1 MQAEQTSRFSRDM
14 FPRAVRFSRERL
26 LPAGVL
32 SIVVTAGLVL
42 MFGIVGLIIAVGG
55 NFLTDAMDWA
65 GLVIGVV
72 LTLLGIWLLVTRNKI
87 YSGAAQRLAARID
100 PGRSSSL
107 KAFFLFGIAYGIASL
122 SCALPIFLS
131 VAVGA
136 LVAGEYLT
144 GLLRFVTYALGMG
157 TVLMVLTISTALFKG
172 AVNDYVK
179 KLMPWVERLT
189 PILVIVA
196 GLFIVAYWL
205 TIGGLGEHIPLIPG
219 SETFVEEVIGRVSNN
234 GESFIS
240 ALPVA
245 HAFGAGMI
253 ATINP
258 CGFALLPAY
267 LSLFLGRTEVEAARR
282 QVSETAAESPE
293 D

>member
-1 MQAEQTSRFSRDM
+1 MQAEPATRFSRDL
-14 FPRAVRFSRERL
+14 FPRAARFGRDRL

-32 SIVVTAGLVL
+32 SLVVTAGLVL

-157 TVLMVLTISTALFKG
+157 TVLMILTISTALFKG

-267 LSLFLGRTEVEAARR
+267 LSLFLGRTEVEATRR
-282 QVSETAAESPE
+282 QIPGTAVESQA

>member
-1 MQAEQTSRFSRDM
+1 MQAEQTTRFGKDM
-14 FPRAVRFSRERL
+14 FPRAAHFSRERL

-32 SIVVTAGLVL
+32 SLVVTAGLVL

-87 YSGAAQRLAARID
+87 YSGAAQRLAAKID

-107 KAFFLFGIAYGIASL
+107 RAFFLFGIAYGIASL

-157 TVLMVLTISTALFKG
+157 TVLMILTISTALFKG

-196 GLFIVAYWL
+196 GIFIVAYWL

-219 SETFVEEVIGRVSNN
+219 SETFVEEVISRVSNN

-267 LSLFLGRTEVEAARR
+267 LSLFLGRTEVEVARR
-282 QVSETAAESPE
+282 QVAGTAAESPA